1 MKEVYKEF
9 EKRRSEMM
17 RSPEFKDK
25 ELGPEKEKEIL
36 KEVISETIKQAEEL
50 PLAEKTEITQ
60 KAAQLKDQPKERQM
74 QFLVDLA
81 LDKGIVVAVNLA
93 RSLESAYLLD
103 EFHDTLVDQ
112 LYRRLVEEGKLKQI

>member
-1 MKEVYKEF
+1 
-9 EKRRSEMM
+9 MM